1 MAYNVDREGTVWEAL
16 LQNTTLT
23 IPSSLDSAWSLFLDL
38 CDGSDIIQNIKTI
51 FMNLS
56 NKS

>member
-1 MAYNVDREGTVWEAL
+1 MDREGTVWEAL